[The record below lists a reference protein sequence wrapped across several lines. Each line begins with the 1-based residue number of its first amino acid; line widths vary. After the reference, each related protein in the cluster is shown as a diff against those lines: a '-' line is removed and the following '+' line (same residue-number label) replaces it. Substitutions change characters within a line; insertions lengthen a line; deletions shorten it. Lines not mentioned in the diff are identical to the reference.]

1 MRTLSGTFLP
11 FKYKY
16 QKPCDK
22 YPSVKYLEQKALK
35 VFYIYRLN
43 IAK

>member
-1 MRTLSGTFLP
+1 MRTLSGIFLP

-22 YPSVKYLEQKALK
+22 YPSVKYLEQKAFKGLLHISPK
-35 VFYIYRLN
+35 YC
-43 IAK
+43 